1 MLISVVVAGISD
13 SKASLLACKGMYKSR
28 VGRVEQGEKWP
39 WLVPL
44 MPGTHHFVF
53 NRQSSPAS
61 HSTNWNSE
69 IQPKAELRPQYVQS
83 FHHVEPGGDRGGSPG
98 R

>member
-1 MLISVVVAGISD
+1 MLISVLVAGISD
-13 SKASLLACKGMYKSR
+13 SKATFLACKGMYKSR
-28 VGRVEQGEKWP
+28 MGRVEQGEKWP
-39 WLVPL
+39 WLAPL

-53 NRQSSPAS
+53 NAS

-69 IQPKAELRPQYVQS
+69 IQPKAELHPQYVQS
-83 FHHVEPGGDRGGSPG
+83 FHHMEPGGERGGSPG